1 MVSEKESLVNI
12 SKASNSLITNKD
24 KKKMT
29 EKILNHS
36 LEIIYLLA
44 GEHLSSTI
52 NMNEMDRKEI
62 EMILNPALEIIYLL
76 TGEVPIKCG
85 DVAVYFSMEEWEYI
99 EGHKE
104 LYKDVM
110 MENHQT
116 LRTLGIPVNRSSAS
130 DSLMINTKM
139 SEKILTLALEIIVLL
154 TGEHFTNSIKI
165 IEMKDKKMMER
176 IFSHTQ
182 EIIHLLT
189 GEVPIKCGDV
199 AIYFSMEEW
208 EFIEG
213 HKELYKDLMMEN
225 HQTLR
230 TVGIPVKRSSGS
242 KGVRSKLDQ
251 EVTNVRCYQQL
262 KEEDIPVAIS
272 EGPLKY
278 LWDFVLHLPFTGL
291 QA

>member
-1 MVSEKESLVNI
+1 MLS
-12 SKASNSLITNKD
+12 KD

-36 LEIIYLLA
+36 LEIISLLT

-52 NMNEMDRKEI
+52 KMNEMDRKET

-116 LRTLGIPVNRSSAS
+116 LRILGIPVNRSSAS

-139 SEKILTLALEIIVLL
+139 SEQILTLALEIIVLL
-154 TGEHFTNSIKI
+154 TGENPLG
-165 IEMKDKKMMER
+165 
-176 IFSHTQ
+176 
-182 EIIHLLT
+182 IH
-189 GEVPIKCGDV
+189 
-199 AIYFSMEEW
+199 
-208 EFIEG
+208 
-213 HKELYKDLMMEN
+213 
-225 HQTLR
+225 
-230 TVGIPVKRSSGS
+230 
-242 KGVRSKLDQ
+242 
-251 EVTNVRCYQQL
+251 
-262 KEEDIPVAIS
+262 
-272 EGPLKY
+272 
-278 LWDFVLHLPFTGL
+278 
-291 QA
+291 